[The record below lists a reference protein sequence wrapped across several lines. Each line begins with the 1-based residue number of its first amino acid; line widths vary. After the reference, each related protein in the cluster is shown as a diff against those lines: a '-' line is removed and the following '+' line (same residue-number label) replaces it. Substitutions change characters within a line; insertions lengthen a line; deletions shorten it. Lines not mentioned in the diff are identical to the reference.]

1 MNALLRL
8 PLPLL
13 LSLLVAACADSSG
26 PATVPPPL
34 PPEPPGSA
42 ACAPGAPPMEFTGS
56 AASSDA
62 RSYRVIPFE
71 VGAGT
76 GRVELSY
83 DWADKAGNPPSNPLT
98 ATTFDLG
105 LWDPRGYRSAAGFR
119 GWGGS
124 RQGRI
129 GNGQAPIF
137 VQADSADRGFVPGA
151 IQPGTW
157 YADLGIAAVA
167 PNGADWRVVVECK
180 AASAGATPADDPVD
194 RAHVAR
200 FGAGWYHGDFHMH
213 AYHSNPDAPDWPGF
227 IEQARAAQLDFLMV
241 TEYVTG
247 QHWHTLGAVQRAH
260 PDLLIWPGREI
271 ITYYGHMNALGETPS
286 VLDYRHGFE
295 DLSAA
300 EIQRLSKA
308 DGALFQVNHPTLF
321 PPPVS
326 TLCRGCYFELD
337 DVIDWSQVDT
347 MEVVTGPIVATGD
360 DVGLPLPGG
369 SIEQPFVATAIR
381 KWEGLLAEGFRIT
394 AVSGSDSKG
403 VDAEDERARKGY
415 GSSATAVYAR
425 ELSRAAVREA
435 IQAGHAYVRTRGVA
449 GSPEV
454 RFEAAGP
461 DGQSGIYGDMLT
473 LANGETATLTTTIS
487 GGVGQ
492 LLSYYANGTLIASV
506 PVPTDPYVHTLPATR
521 LPASEGPLGTFWRI
535 ELRDAQTRTVI
546 GNPVFLRAP

>member
-1 MNALLRL
+1 MKPLALLLL
-8 PLPLL
+8 PLML
-13 LSLLVAACADSSG
+13 AACSDSLPVG
-26 PATVPPPL
+26 GAPPL
-34 PPEPPGSA
+34 PPPIDGA
-42 ACAPGAPPMEFTGS
+42 ACAPGRGPLEFTGS
-56 AASSDA
+56 AGSSDA
-62 RSYRVIPFE
+62 KTYRVLPFE

-83 DWADKAGNPPSNPLT
+83 AWADRSGNPPSNPLT
-98 ATTFDLG
+98 ATTFDIG
-105 LWDPRGYRSAAGFR
+105 LWDQRGYRSAAGFR

-129 GNGQAPIF
+129 DNGQAPIF
-137 VQADSADRGFVPGA
+137 VQADIADRGFVPGA
-151 IQPGTW
+151 IEPGTW

-180 AASAGATPADDPVD
+180 AAAVVPTPADDPVD

-200 FGAGWYHGDFHMH
+200 FGEGWYHGDFHMH
-213 AYHSNPDAPDWPGF
+213 AYHSNPNAPDWPGF
-227 IEQARAAQLDFLMV
+227 IEQARAARLDFLMV

-260 PDLLIWPGREI
+260 PDLLVWPGREI
-271 ITYYGHMNALGETPS
+271 ITYHGHMNALGETPS

-321 PPPVS
+321 PPPLS

-337 DVIDWSQVDT
+337 EVIDWSQVDT
-347 MEVVTGPIVATGD
+347 MEVVTGPIVATGE

-425 ELSRAAVREA
+425 ALSRPAVREA

-449 GSPEV
+449 HSPEV
-454 RFEAAGP
+454 SFEASGP
-461 DGQSGIYGDMLT
+461 DGQHGIYGDT
-473 LANGETATLTTTIS
+473 LRLAAGQTATLTTTIS
-487 GGVGQ
+487 AGAGQ
-492 LLSYYANGTLIASV
+492 LLSYYANGGLVLSV
-506 PVPTDPYVHTLPATR
+506 PVPTDPYVHTLPAAR
-521 LPASEGPLGTFWRI
+521 LPAGEGPLGTFWRI
-535 ELRDAQTRTVI
+535 ELRNAQTRTVI
-546 GNPVFLRAP
+546 GNPIFLRAP